1 MLILHGDP
9 GVDGDGITR
18 EGMHLYLFY
27 CLFFLEERSM
37 DFLEEQL
44 ETERNPDL
52 EFNED
57 VRLGKI
63 GESTGRKLCRRT

>member
-1 MLILHGDP
+1 
-9 GVDGDGITR
+9 
-18 EGMHLYLFY
+18 
-27 CLFFLEERSM
+27 M